1 MNATKQRFAIGIIGL
16 ATLFTGTSAIAQEAP
31 MRFQSQSAVSPQR
44 VAPQRVAP
52 QSATIVA
59 EPVQP
64 VVPQVT
70 HIAQPIPPR
79 PEMCVPDYSWF
90 DYEQWEWICVGHQ

>member
-1 MNATKQRFAIGIIGL
+1 MQSSKQRLVVGLISL
-16 ATLFTGTSAIAQEAP
+16 ATLCVGTGAIAQEAP
-31 MRFQSQSAVSPQR
+31 LRIQPRRAVPQR
-44 VAPQRVAP
+44 TTPQRTAP
-52 QSATIVA
+52 PPATIVA

-70 HIAQPIPPR
+70 QIAPQIPPR

-90 DYEQWEWICVGHQ
+90 DYDQWEWICVGHL